1 MKRSVMW
8 VGFVAFAMA
17 CTGDAVG
24 PTQDEAVPPPLPSFS
39 KAIHD
44 AWDEPFVLDGLVDW
58 IACANDGAGEWTDWT
73 GFIDGHYRQT
83 ITPSGN
89 VILHWKLDYDT
100 ANPASFTGRE
110 SGDLW
115 QLVRAEDTGGSIS
128 KPKGTQYVEHW
139 QYNEFYKN
147 QDGDKL
153 HIRVKFQM
161 LIDAD
166 GNVKLDRFD
175 IRCN

>member
-1 MKRSVMW
+1 MRWIRIIPCAALSAALAGGCDGTPVEPLHDD
-8 VGFVAFAMA
+8 VG
-17 CTGDAVG
+17 T
-24 PTQDEAVPPPLPSFS
+24 PSF
-39 KAIHD
+39 KATHA
-44 AWDEPFVLDGLVDW
+44 AWDEPFDLTGLVDW
-58 IACANDGAGEWTDWT
+58 IECANDGAGEWTDWT
-73 GFIDGHYRQT
+73 GYIDQHFRET
-83 ITPSGN
+83 TTPSGN